1 MASGLLN
8 DKMPKFIAWDE
19 PLPDGRD
26 IIKCCTFDEA
36 INKQKNLADQ
46 KGFKYNSDLDALD
59 DFIVVNWAWIVELD

>member
-1 MASGLLN
+1 MASGPLS

-19 PLPDGRD
+19 PLPDGRG

-59 DFIVVNWAWIVELD
+59 DFIIVNWASIVELD